1 MEKNNIKR
9 ILCDLDGTLLKQ
21 NFSYESSYFH
31 SCLDKEDAEVFIP
44 RIGEL
49 LAYFESNYEY
59 YDNDLLRGYLHDRTG
74 INFTNEIIDGW
85 RATLR
90 NYSDTIIDGV
100 PETLEYL
107 KSNGYSLGVLTNWYS
122 EDQIARLKKAG
133 LLEYFDSV
141 IGGDIAFKP
150 SVKSYIC
157 ATGRF
162 SPSECVMIGDNMSND
177 VLGAIDAGLDAIYFD
192 SKGIGDSLPVTKV
205 KRINRFDRL
214 KEMY

>member
-107 KSNGYSLGVLTNWYS
+107 KNNGYSLGVLTNWYS

-133 LLEYFDSV
+133 LLEFFDSV

-150 SVKSYIC
+150 SVKCYIC
-157 ATGRF
+157 APGRF